1 MSVLLERNC
10 ISSQCGV
17 MARFSLTN
25 VPIRLLLFQGRV
37 MASMFYEV
45 STRTS
50 SSFGAAMQRLG
61 GSVIFMKETDS
72 SAKKGES
79 LAGSTVFHVL
89 TLSHPPHPPPPSFR
103 VLNRKENSLYN
114 VSLYIFLSDV
124 RVIGSYWCSLLSFH
138 RFCTSNVLLL
148 WCGGYSSPEARSSS
162 GKFCIPLC
170 LHFPVKR
177 GFLMGVI

>member
-1 MSVLLERNC
+1 
-10 ISSQCGV
+10 

-89 TLSHPPHPPPPSFR
+89 TESP
-103 VLNRKENSLYN
+103 YN
-114 VSLYIFLSDV
+114 VSLYMFLSDV
-124 RVIGSYWCSLLSFH
+124 LGNRLLVMFFVVFSQ
-138 RFCTSNVLLL
+138 
-148 WCGGYSSPEARSSS
+148 
-162 GKFCIPLC
+162 ILC
-170 LHFPVKR
+170 K
-177 GFLMGVI
+177 

>member
-1 MSVLLERNC
+1 MRLVVQREGGLDLLKVIIPQTHIFTMMIHVSSGENC
-10 ISSQCGV
+10 VSSQCSV

-89 TLSHPPHPPPPSFR
+89 TETISPPTRFR
-103 VLNRKENSLYN
+103 VLNRKEKSLYN
-114 VSLYIFLSDV
+114 VSLYIFFEW
-124 RVIGSYWCSLLSFH
+124 RQGNRLLVMFIVVFSQ
-138 RFCTSNVLLL
+138 
-148 WCGGYSSPEARSSS
+148 
-162 GKFCIPLC
+162 ILC
-170 LHFPVKR
+170 K
-177 GFLMGVI
+177 

>member
-1 MSVLLERNC
+1 
-10 ISSQCGV
+10 

-89 TLSHPPHPPPPSFR
+89 TETISPAPPRFR

-114 VSLYIFLSDV
+114 VSLYMFLSDV
-124 RVIGSYWCSLLSFH
+124 RIIGSWWCSLLFFH
-138 RFCTSNVLLL
+138 RFCASNVLLL

-162 GKFCIPLC
+162 GKFCKPLC

-177 GFLMGVI
+177 GFLMVLV

>member
-1 MSVLLERNC
+1 MQYYGQVFADKCSN
-10 ISSQCGV
+10 S
-17 MARFSLTN
+17 N
-25 VPIRLLLFQGRV
+25 LLFQGRV

-89 TLSHPPHPPPPSFR
+89 TESP
-103 VLNRKENSLYN
+103 YN
-114 VSLYIFLSDV
+114 VSLYMFLSGV
-124 RVIGSYWCSLLSFH
+124 RVIGFW
-138 RFCTSNVLLL
+138 
-148 WCGGYSSPEARSSS
+148 
-162 GKFCIPLC
+162 
-170 LHFPVKR
+170 
-177 GFLMGVI
+177 

>member
-1 MSVLLERNC
+1 
-10 ISSQCGV
+10 

-89 TLSHPPHPPPPSFR
+89 TETISPPPPPPRFR

-124 RVIGSYWCSLLSFH
+124 RIIGSW
-138 RFCTSNVLLL
+138 
-148 WCGGYSSPEARSSS
+148 
-162 GKFCIPLC
+162 
-170 LHFPVKR
+170 
-177 GFLMGVI
+177 

>member
-1 MSVLLERNC
+1 
-10 ISSQCGV
+10 
-17 MARFSLTN
+17 
-25 VPIRLLLFQGRV
+25 

-89 TLSHPPHPPPPSFR
+89 TLSHPPHPPPPQLPS
-103 VLNRKENSLYN
+103 VK
-114 VSLYIFLSDV
+114 
-124 RVIGSYWCSLLSFH
+124 
-138 RFCTSNVLLL
+138 
-148 WCGGYSSPEARSSS
+148 PK
-162 GKFCIPLC
+162 GKQSIQCQPI
-170 LHFPVKR
+170 HF
-177 GFLMGVI
+177 FE

>member
-1 MSVLLERNC
+1 
-10 ISSQCGV
+10 
-17 MARFSLTN
+17 
-25 VPIRLLLFQGRV
+25 

-89 TLSHPPHPPPPSFR
+89 TLSPPPQLPS
-103 VLNRKENSLYN
+103 VK
-114 VSLYIFLSDV
+114 
-124 RVIGSYWCSLLSFH
+124 
-138 RFCTSNVLLL
+138 
-148 WCGGYSSPEARSSS
+148 PK
-162 GKFCIPLC
+162 GKQSIQCQPI
-170 LHFPVKR
+170 HF
-177 GFLMGVI
+177 FE

>member
-1 MSVLLERNC
+1 
-10 ISSQCGV
+10 

-89 TLSHPPHPPPPSFR
+89 TETISPPLSPTPAPPRFR

-114 VSLYIFLSDV
+114 GSLYIFLSDI
-124 RVIGSYWCSLLSFH
+124 RVIGSWWYSLFSFH
-138 RFCTSNVLLL
+138 RFCASNVLLL

-162 GKFCIPLC
+162 GKFGIPLY

-177 GFLMGVI
+177 GLLMGVV

>member
-1 MSVLLERNC
+1 MSVLERNY
-10 ISSQCGV
+10 ISSQCSV

-79 LAGSTVFHVL
+79 LAGSTVFDVL
-89 TLSHPPHPPPPSFR
+89 TETISPPTPPSAPPRFR
-103 VLNRKENSLYN
+103 VLNRKENSL
-114 VSLYIFLSDV
+114 
-124 RVIGSYWCSLLSFH
+124 
-138 RFCTSNVLLL
+138 TS
-148 WCGGYSSPEARSSS
+148 G
-162 GKFCIPLC
+162 
-170 LHFPVKR
+170 
-177 GFLMGVI
+177 

>member
-1 MSVLLERNC
+1 M
-10 ISSQCGV
+10 SSQCSV

-79 LAGSTVFHVL
+79 LAGSTVFHIL
-89 TLSHPPHPPPPSFR
+89 TETISTPPPTPPPHPPHPAS
-103 VLNRKENSLYN
+103 K
-114 VSLYIFLSDV
+114 
-124 RVIGSYWCSLLSFH
+124 C
-138 RFCTSNVLLL
+138 
-148 WCGGYSSPEARSSS
+148 
-162 GKFCIPLC
+162 
-170 LHFPVKR
+170 
-177 GFLMGVI
+177 